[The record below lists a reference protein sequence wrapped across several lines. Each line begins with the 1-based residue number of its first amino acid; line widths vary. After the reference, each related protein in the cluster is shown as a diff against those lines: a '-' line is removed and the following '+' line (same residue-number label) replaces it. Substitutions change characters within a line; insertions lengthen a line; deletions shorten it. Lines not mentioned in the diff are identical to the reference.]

1 MTLTFNILMGGAPH
15 GSSLQSGAGPWPMV
29 ATGNFSDAW
38 LYLTAPIVGA
48 IVAAILH
55 TGLSRNRPRGRGRR
69 PGGAGPARDA
79 RRMSSLRPSLQGLSK
94 N

>member
-1 MTLTFNILMGGAPH
+1 
-15 GSSLQSGAGPWPMV
+15 MV

-55 TGLSRNRPRGRGRR
+55 TGLARLAHEGMAAAPRG
-69 PGGAGPARDA
+69 AAHTPAE
-79 RRMSSLRPSLQGLSK
+79 
-94 N
+94 

>member
-1 MTLTFNILMGGAPH
+1 
-15 GSSLQSGAGPWPMV
+15 MV

-55 TGLSRNRPRGRGRR
+55 TGLTRLVQERMPSASA
-69 PGGAGPARDA
+69 AGTPAE
-79 RRMSSLRPSLQGLSK
+79 
-94 N
+94 

>member
-1 MTLTFNILMGGAPH
+1 
-15 GSSLQSGAGPWPMV
+15 MV

-55 TGLSRNRPRGRGRR
+55 TGLSRLALEGAAAAERGR
-69 PGGAGPARDA
+69 AAETPAE
-79 RRMSSLRPSLQGLSK
+79 
-94 N
+94 